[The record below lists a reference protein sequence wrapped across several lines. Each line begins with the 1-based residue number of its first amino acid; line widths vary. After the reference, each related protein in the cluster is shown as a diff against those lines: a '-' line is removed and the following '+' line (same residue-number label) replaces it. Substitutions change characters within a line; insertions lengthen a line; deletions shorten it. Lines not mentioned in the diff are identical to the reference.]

1 MNAPKRLTTPTSDD
15 YPAALDGGEP
25 LHRDDHRIGETQRQ
39 GPRSDEIDPSDK
51 QSRPDKSGPED
62 AESGDT
68 EGAA

>member
-1 MNAPKRLTTPTSDD
+1 MNQPKQPATPTPED

-51 QSRPDKSGPED
+51 KPRPDKSGREEAD
-62 AESGDT
+62 SSDT